1 MESFE
6 RENIILE
13 YLKNNNSSSIEN
25 LAKICNS
32 STMTIRR
39 DLKRLKESRVME
51 QRNGIVYLKKDIS
64 LLPPYVYRKT
74 LYKKTKQSMALKA
87 LEFINDCD
95 VIILD
100 AGTSCMEIS
109 YLLNERKNLT
119 VITNDLDIASIASN
133 YEITVYIAGGKI
145 ENRNN
150 CSSSIET
157 IEYIKRF
164 RASKAFI
171 GTSGITNDL
180 YFCANSSDKVE
191 IKKSMM
197 DISNTT
203 ILMADSSKFDSASII
218 SVRPLHDFDYIITNK
233 IFSNDEI
240 DIIERNGGKIL
251 NV

>member
-1 MESFE
+1 MEAFE
-6 RENIILE
+6 RENTILE
-13 YLKNNNSSSIEN
+13 FLKENKSSSIEN

-39 DLKRLKESRVME
+39 DLKRLKESKVME
-51 QRNGIVYLKKDIS
+51 QRKGIVYLKKDIY
-64 LLPPYVYRKT
+64 LLPPYVYRKS
-74 LYKKTKQSMALKA
+74 LYKKTKQAMALKA
-87 LEFINDCD
+87 LEFINDGD

-133 YEITVYIAGGKI
+133 YDITVYIAGGKI
-145 ENRNN
+145 ENKNN

-191 IKKSMM
+191 IKKTMM
-197 DISNTT
+197 DISNTN
-203 ILMADSSKFDSASII
+203 ILVADSSKFDSASVI
-218 SVRPLHDFDYIITNK
+218 SVRPLNSFDYIITDK
-233 IFSNDEI
+233 IFSNDETI
-240 DIIERNGGKIL
+240 IIEENGGKIL